1 MKFYDISV
9 NFFTRDSKKT
19 LYDRHYTIMAE
30 DEEHARAVIINH
42 LTLLE
47 FYNFEITGVK
57 EVGTVGD

>member
-1 MKFYDISV
+1 MRFYDISV

-19 LYDRHYTIMAE
+19 LYNRHYTIMAE

>member
-19 LYDRHYTIMAE
+19 LYDRHYTIVAE